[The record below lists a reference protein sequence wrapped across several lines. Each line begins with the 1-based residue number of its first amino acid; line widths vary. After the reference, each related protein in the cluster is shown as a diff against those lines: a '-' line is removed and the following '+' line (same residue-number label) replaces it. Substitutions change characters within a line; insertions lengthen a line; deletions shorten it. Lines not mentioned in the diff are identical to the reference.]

1 MNFSALT
8 SNSTALYTLIGA
20 GAFAVAAIVVGVT
33 LAKKYPNKEHKGIHQ
48 VLAEEAK
55 AKKTSLEK

>member
-33 LAKKYPNKEHKGIHQ
+33 LTKSSQTMYVPTIAINSIGFTAP
-48 VLAEEAK
+48 
-55 AKKTSLEK
+55 